1 MPPLGVGSVSAD
13 CCVTRLQHS
22 GHPYGITSEPVT
34 AELLQESLASRCL
47 LSLSDCSAAR
57 SAISATL
64 SREGTHTCQMAK
76 RSFVKTT
83 AFRRETNLQTV
94 DEDKKALHLALRC
107 ISFGILFFTV
117 LGNTKR
123 NVEFGRI
130 NDRTAEVLGQSKT
143 WTSNSTLCI
152 LVEVQWFL
160 VLERLQILRFKDTSV
175 SAQERCRT
183 WSLSD
188 HLTHKRTP
196 FRLKA

>member
-1 MPPLGVGSVSAD
+1 MSAD

-47 LSLSDCSAAR
+47 LAVFSLSDCSAVRPAAR

-130 NDRTAEVLGQSKT
+130 NDRKAEVFGQSKT

-152 LVEVQWFL
+152 LVEVQ
-160 VLERLQILRFKDTSV
+160 
-175 SAQERCRT
+175 
-183 WSLSD
+183 
-188 HLTHKRTP
+188 
-196 FRLKA
+196 